1 MIFITK
7 QEAQFLRILV
17 AFYISFPA
25 ERKFEPNLN
34 EDEIHDLYY
43 RLQNKRPAPSSPPP
57 RLPGKDT

>member
-43 RLQNKRPAPSSPPP
+43 RLQNEQTEPIGP
-57 RLPGKDT
+57 RVMHSG